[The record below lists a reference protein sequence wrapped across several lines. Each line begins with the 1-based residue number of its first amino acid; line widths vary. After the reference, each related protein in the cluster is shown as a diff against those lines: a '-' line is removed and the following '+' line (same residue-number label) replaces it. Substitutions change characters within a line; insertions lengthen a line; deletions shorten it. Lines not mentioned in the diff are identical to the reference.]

1 MILPLF
7 HQKQEGGKSDVSEKS
22 DVSFIQYTAS
32 QILSLAAF
40 PNLPHPL
47 PKQPL
52 QTKDHN
58 IPTLVHLLSCDQAR
72 DYFFFKPSF
81 DIIIRIIFFFFFF
94 LSGILLYSERNIY
107 IPGHIYSELL
117 VSYA

>member
-7 HQKQEGGKSDVSEKS
+7 HQKQEGGKSGVSEKT

-40 PNLPHPL
+40 PNT

-58 IPTLVHLLSCDQAR
+58 IPTLVHPLSRDQAR

-81 DIIIRIIFFFFFF
+81 DIIIRIIFFFFF

-107 IPGHIYSELL
+107 IPGHIYPEPL